1 MCVSLVFWKRAICT
15 EHWKA
20 WKILKTV
27 YGDAVSFKEASSA
40 DEAESD
46 PGEQPDPGEA
56 PDWSG
61 DADVNAAPGI

>member
-20 WKILKTV
+20 WKILKTI

-40 DEAESD
+40 DAAAAAE
-46 PGEQPDPGEA
+46 PDPGEEV
-56 PDWSG
+56 DWSG